1 MLKSDA
7 GLDRNRADFLA
18 AMESDK
24 VSEYIQYRTVVHKY
38 EWTET
43 EQTSWPELC
52 NRLKQDLVE
61 LLKRSD

>member
-24 VSEYIQYRTVVHKY
+24 VREYILYSSTDNM
-38 EWTET
+38 T
-43 EQTSWPELC
+43 
-52 NRLKQDLVE
+52 
-61 LLKRSD
+61 